1 MTHEGILEGERLM
14 SRMKSSCHAI
24 YVLCCLNYVT
34 VPREVP
40 VFPHAPRDTYL
51 EGKHKLA
58 ASSMEALQFHVLQEE
73 RCRHLGEAGGV

>member
-1 MTHEGILEGERLM
+1 M
-14 SRMKSSCHAI
+14 
-24 YVLCCLNYVT
+24 NYVT

-40 VFPHAPRDTYL
+40 VFPHAARDTYL

-73 RCRHLGEAGGV
+73 RCRHLSEAGGV